1 MNTLR
6 ELNVE
11 ELDMVSGAGIGPI
24 VGGVITGIGNALEPT
39 EGIPIVGAVTGAVD
53 DILGTVGGI
62 VSALP

>member
-24 VGGVITGIGNALEPT
+24 LGGVITGIGNALEPT
-39 EGIPIVGAVTGAVD
+39 EGIPIVGSVTGAVD

>member
-24 VGGVITGIGNALEPT
+24 LGGVITGIGNALEPT
-39 EGIPIVGAVTGAVD
+39 ESIPIVGSVTGAVD